1 MTMLRQPEQRLLSQ
15 YYDDKELFRAEPTV
29 FYCGENRTDERIMSL
44 DEFKLKYA
52 HWETGQIAGNRPVTE
67 ADVPVALKRLREGFA
82 FVGLQE
88 EWELSICLFHVKFGG
103 HCRQVE
109 FLNTRPGNQS
119 AMGTSLY
126 NTSILNGWVDEMDR
140 IVYAEAQSIFFD
152 DLLSFGV
159 SHETCQRCYQEAGF
173 AFA

>member
-1 MTMLRQPEQRLLSQ
+1 
-15 YYDDKELFRAEPTV
+15 
-29 FYCGENRTDERIMSL
+29 MSL

-103 HCRQVE
+103 PCRQVE
-109 FLNTRPGNQS
+109 FLNTRPGNHSVRSQ
-119 AMGTSLY
+119 Y

-140 IVYAEAQSIFFD
+140 IVYEEAQRIFLN

-159 SHETCQRCYQEAGF
+159 SHETCQRCYQEAGLLF
-173 AFA
+173 A